1 MKCISVYT
9 DNFEMFSDV
18 FEKVMEIDLKENDE
32 QELEGILVSDS
43 GEVPAHYLERM
54 SVKPEVV
61 VMKDRDKGV
70 MILQHGKVFEILIP
84 SEGDHDFSEAAPA
97 SL

>member
-9 DNFEMFSDV
+9 DNFEMFSDIFDAV
-18 FEKVMEIDLKENDE
+18 VESKLSENEEKEV
-32 QELEGILVSDS
+32 EGITVSHS
-43 GEVPAHYLERM
+43 GDVPEHYLDRM

-61 VMKDRDKGV
+61 VMKDKSRGL

-84 SEGDHDFSEAAPA
+84 ELESA
-97 SL
+97 SI

>member
-1 MKCISVYT
+1 MP
-9 DNFEMFSDV
+9 D
-18 FEKVMEIDLKENDE
+18 
-32 QELEGILVSDS
+32 
-43 GEVPAHYLERM
+43 HYLERM

-84 SEGDHDFSEAAPA
+84 VEGELDLTAAAPA